1 MGAIAGAFAMSHVVF
16 EPEKCPD
23 KAARVWA
30 GMREIAR
37 RIQSLNPDLL
47 IIATNDHLN
56 NFTLALQAPFI
67 VGVADEYTPLGDM
80 GIPQT
85 SFPGS
90 REFADGFVRF
100 AAAAGFRLLAEGKP
114 QLQHALA
121 MPFFIEMA
129 NTREQQVA

>member
-37 RIQSLNPDLL
+37 RIQSLEPDLL

-67 VGVADEYTPLGDM
+67 VWPTNTRRS
-80 GIPQT
+80 GIWAFRARP
-85 SFPGS
+85 S
-90 REFADGFVRF
+90 
-100 AAAAGFRLLAEGKP
+100 AAAAILRMVSC
-114 QLQHALA
+114 ALPRGPA
-121 MPFFIEMA
+121 LTWRAPRRSRPITA
-129 NTREQQVA
+129 